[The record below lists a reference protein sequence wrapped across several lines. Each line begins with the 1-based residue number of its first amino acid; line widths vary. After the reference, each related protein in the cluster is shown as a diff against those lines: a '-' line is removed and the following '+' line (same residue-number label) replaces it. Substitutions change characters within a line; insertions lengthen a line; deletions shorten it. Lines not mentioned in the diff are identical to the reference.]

1 MKSKQFQAIFA
12 LNLTIIFSGCFGYNQ
27 PQIPKELQNCNN
39 DVTPICVYEF
49 DYTKAD
55 LTHETAIK
63 IDRFCQNL
71 PREKLLATNLDMKF
85 GLIKFP
91 ICKIIL
97 DSIKLKW
104 ILPYQFE

>member
-1 MKSKQFQAIFA
+1 MKNKQFQAIFA

-55 LTHETAIK
+55 FTHETAIK

-71 PREKLLATNLDMKF
+71 PREKLLEMVKKYRFLGFNCNKARYEVWAN
-85 GLIKFP
+85 
-91 ICKIIL
+91 
-97 DSIKLKW
+97 
-104 ILPYQFE
+104 